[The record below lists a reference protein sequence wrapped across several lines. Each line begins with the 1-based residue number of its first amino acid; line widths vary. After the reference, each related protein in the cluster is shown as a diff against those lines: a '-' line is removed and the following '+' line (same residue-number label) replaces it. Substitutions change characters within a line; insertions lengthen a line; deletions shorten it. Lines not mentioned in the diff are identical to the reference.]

1 LSPRNSTPV
10 GAANSNHSLFMEN
23 IIVGVI
29 ALALF
34 AYLFVAMVYPEKF

>member
-1 LSPRNSTPV
+1 MLCPLVRETLNY
-10 GAANSNHSLFMEN
+10 FMEN
-23 IIVGVI
+23 IIVGLI